1 MEVRAVEVGQDGFTI
16 NTWRCTYVPIR
27 WNTLHGKLIQVSEQ
41 DYPTGTSMYLLTMY
55 KRSNVRID
63 GIHSLPI

>member
-1 MEVRAVEVGQDGFTI
+1 MEVGQDGFTI
-16 NTWRCTYVPIR
+16 NTKRGDVHMYQYVGTRCMENSFKSLNRID
-27 WNTLHGKLIQVSEQ
+27 LL
-41 DYPTGTSMYLLTMY
+41 GTPMYLLTMY

>member
-1 MEVRAVEVGQDGFTI
+1 MEVGQDGFTI
-16 NTWRCTYVPIR
+16 NTKRGDVHYVPIR

>member
-1 MEVRAVEVGQDGFTI
+1 MYQYVGTRCMENSFKSLNRID
-16 NTWRCTYVPIR
+16 
-27 WNTLHGKLIQVSEQ
+27 LL
-41 DYPTGTSMYLLTMY
+41 GTPMYLLTMY